1 MDLTP
6 HRFAPNLSK
15 GRSCFPILKKGLLFD
30 KPGACP
36 RGGDGRTGLGRGPND
51 SPPPPCIAA
60 KSLLRAPRLCSGGIF
75 GCRAHPRSHPPRD
88 RRKKDFRAWRI
99 PAAFRATS
107 RRASRVAMRRSEE
120 HTSELQ
126 SLMRISYAVF
136 CLKNKTTTHKN
147 AIT

>member
-15 GRSCFPILKKGLLFD
+15 GRSCFPIVKKGLVFD

-60 KSLLRAPRLCSGGIF
+60 KSLRRAPRLCSGGIF
-75 GCRAHPRSHPPRD
+75 GCRAPPPSHPPRD
-88 RRKKDFRAWRI
+88 RRKKEFPPRRI
-99 PAAFRATS
+99 PADSRAQH
-107 RRASRVAMRRSEE
+107 RPAPRAAVRAPLSAWGGTQTRS
-120 HTSELQ
+120 
-126 SLMRISYAVF
+126 A
-136 CLKNKTTTHKN
+136 
-147 AIT
+147 